1 MCVRVGWA
9 RERGRVCV
17 CEGWVGQGER
27 EGVCVCEGWVGQ
39 GEREGVCV

>member
-27 EGVCVCEGWVGQ
+27 EGVCVRVGWAR
-39 GEREGVCV
+39 ERGRVCVCV